1 MEKII
6 PENSAANS
14 FLSFFDK
21 ISARTFFLLVFLFQV
36 SLIFQG
42 LDLSDEGFLSTF
54 YSHIFSNPASVSYCF
69 MFWLTGIIGG
79 AWTKL
84 FSPLGLLGIRLG
96 GAVVNTITVILTYH
110 LLKNYLKPAYLKLG
124 LILVVLSLNNDI
136 KVLNYNTLS
145 SLFYVIIISLL
156 FNGLIK
162 GQVGKIFLSGFFV
175 GLNIFVRTPNIL
187 GLGLVL
193 GIIYY
198 YHLTGWSLVSI
209 LKQIFIF
216 SLGCLAAVG
225 CIIFVMRLMGHLP
238 VFLDSMKLLF
248 ALEKGIKKPE
258 IQGGYGIIRLLDL
271 FRSNIVV
278 ALKYTLIPAIIVF
291 VGLFSYNKIGNQTK
305 LAKFVFSGIVLSGLI
320 VVLVFIIDHQ
330 IDHFSMLFF
339 TNGLI
344 LLTAACMFY
353 ASAENEIK
361 LLFFFGCFFLL
372 SYPLG
377 SSDGVFTAGRYCL
390 WIALPITIDYLFK
403 IQSTNLTIAISRD
416 KKEYAIKLWVSARQ
430 LTVTKWLLAG
440 TLAFAGFYYV
450 YYYPF
455 FDRKNRVQM
464 RYSLT
469 SNKLKGIYTTKGRA
483 DVFNELL
490 AESAKYMKANDYV
503 IAYDNIAMFYYATG
517 TIPLLTNPLPAVYS
531 TDLFKSDLN
540 SIYERSKILPP
551 VIMQKI
557 ATVGPASKWP
567 EELLPGDY
575 AKSERNLDRNIILD
589 SFLTKN
595 NYKEV
600 WSNKA
605 FKILL
610 PDDIHL
616 SSK

>member
-21 ISARTFFLLVFLFQV
+21 ISTRTFFLLVFLFQV

-54 YSHIFSNPASVSYCF
+54 YSHIFSDPSSVSYCF

-145 SLFYVIIISLL
+145 SLFYIIIISLL

-403 IQSTNLTIAISRD
+403 IRSTNLTIAISRD

-430 LTVTKWLLAG
+430 LTVTKWLLTG

-575 AKSERNLDRNIILD
+575 AKTERNLDRNIILD

>member
-1 MEKII
+1 MEEVI
-6 PENSAANS
+6 PENTVGN
-14 FLSFFDK
+14 FLFTILDK
-21 ISARTFFLLVFLFQV
+21 ISTRTFFLLIFLFQV

-54 YSHIFSNPASVSYCF
+54 YSHIFSDPASVSYCF
-69 MFWLTGIIGG
+69 MFWFTGIIGG

-96 GAVVNTITVILTYH
+96 GAVVNTLTVLLTYR

-124 LILVVLSLNNDI
+124 LLLVVLSLNNDI
-136 KVLNYNTLS
+136 KVLNYNTIS
-145 SLFYVIIISLL
+145 SLFYVIIIGLL
-156 FNGLIK
+156 FTGLSK
-162 GQVGKIFLSGFFV
+162 RQAWKIFFSGFFV

-187 GLGLVL
+187 GLGLIF

-198 YHLTGWSLVSI
+198 NYLNSRPLVNI
-209 LKQIFIF
+209 LNQILIFI
-216 SLGCLAAVG
+216 SGCLAAV
-225 CIIFVMRLMGHLP
+225 CFSILIMYWMGHLTI
-238 VFLDSMKLLF
+238 FLNSMKLLL
-248 ALEKGIKKPE
+248 ALEKGVNNPE
-258 IQGGYGIIRLLDL
+258 VQGGYGLFRLLDM

-278 ALKYTLIPAIIVF
+278 ALKYTLIPAAIVSG
-291 VGLFSYNKIGNQTK
+291 VVLTYNQVDNKSKMSRFIFNVI
-305 LAKFVFSGIVLSGLI
+305 VFSGL
-320 VVLVFIIDHQ
+320 FILLFFILNHK

-344 LLTAACMFY
+344 LCTAACMFY
-353 ASAENEIK
+353 ASAEKEIK

-403 IQSTNLTIAISRD
+403 IRSTNLTIAISRD

-430 LTVTKWLLAG
+430 LTVTKWLLTG

-575 AKSERNLDRNIILD
+575 AKTERNLDRNIILD